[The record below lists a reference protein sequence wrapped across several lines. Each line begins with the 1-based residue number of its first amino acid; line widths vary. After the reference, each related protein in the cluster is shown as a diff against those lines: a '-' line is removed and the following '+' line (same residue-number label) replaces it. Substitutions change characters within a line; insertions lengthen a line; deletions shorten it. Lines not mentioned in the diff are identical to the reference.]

1 MPSSRASCAAKPV
14 AVAAVWGE
22 PVEPVELLEP
32 SAATAWLAMSM
43 SSEFA
48 AATATSAGFTGCRP
62 AGCFG
67 DWLLSAF
74 VPITAFAVTACKVAL
89 PTSAAGS
96 SQAAV
101 AFGVGVGVGGASAGA
116 AVTAVVAVAVAA
128 VEVSV
133 ALPTEHGAALTTAA
147 AGAAVDAG
155 GAGAALT
162 IAMARRCEKL
172 ASLKSQL

>member
-48 AATATSAGFTGCRP
+48 AATATSAGFTG
-62 AGCFG
+62 GCFG

-101 AFGVGVGVGGASAGA
+101 AFGVGVGVGGVSTGI